1 MKIMA
6 CILLIIMSASP
17 VAASSTNQSL
27 TAALMAWEYRAFL
40 DGMEKWTNEYILRA
54 GDLYTLGY
62 LIRVPRYDG
71 GYRDIR
77 RELPLTIK
85 SGGQGGGT
93 SAWWIV
99 AAGVGGLL
107 LGGLVAR

>member
-6 CILLIIMSASP
+6 CVLLVIMSASP
-17 VAASSTNQSL
+17 IAASE

-40 DGMEKWTNEYILRA
+40 DGLEKWTNEYILQSGTA
-54 GDLYTLGY
+54 YTLGY

-77 RELPLTIK
+77 REIALDIK
-85 SGGQGGGT
+85 ATGQSGT

-99 AAGVGGLL
+99 AAGVGGML
-107 LGGLVAR
+107 LGGLLAR